1 MRIEITKS
9 GGYIGMKKLLAII
22 AVIAGVFVLVTCSK
36 PKITKEQQDN
46 IAVRIYRNY
55 DVQSVEFLSFTKN
68 ESTGS
73 YSFEIKINKNIVT
86 SFLIEKLDFLD
97 KSEGEL
103 VLGPIQRFDPLK
115 RAEYIAGNVDKS
127 NIDIKY
133 IGEK

>member
-1 MRIEITKS
+1 
-9 GGYIGMKKLLAII
+9 MKKVIAII
-22 AVIAGVFVLVTCSK
+22 ILFFVGAMAVTCSK
-36 PKITKEQQDN
+36 PTITKEQQDN

-86 SFLIEKLDFLD
+86 SFLIENLDFLD

-115 RAEYIAGNVDKS
+115 RAEYITGNVDKS

>member
-1 MRIEITKS
+1 
-9 GGYIGMKKLLAII
+9 MKKVIAII
-22 AVIAGVFVLVTCSK
+22 ILFFVGAMAVNCSR
-36 PKITKEQQDN
+36 PTITKEQQN
-46 IAVRIYRNY
+46 NVAIRIYRNY

-86 SFLIEKLDFLD
+86 LFLIESLDFLD

-115 RAEYIAGNVDKS
+115 RTEYIAGNVDKS

-133 IGEK
+133 IGQ

>member
-1 MRIEITKS
+1 
-9 GGYIGMKKLLAII
+9 MKKVIAII
-22 AVIAGVFVLVTCSK
+22 ILFFVGAMAVKCSK
-36 PKITKEQQDN
+36 PTITKEQQDN

-86 SFLIEKLDFLD
+86 LFLIESLDFLD

>member
-1 MRIEITKS
+1 
-9 GGYIGMKKLLAII
+9 MKKVIAII
-22 AVIAGVFVLVTCSK
+22 ILFFVGAMAVTCSR
-36 PKITKEQQDN
+36 PTITKEQQDN
-46 IAVRIYRNY
+46 VAIRIYRNY
-55 DVQSVEFLSFTKN
+55 DIQSVEFLSFTKN

-86 SFLIEKLDFLD
+86 LFLIESLDFLD

-103 VLGPIQRFDPLK
+103 VLGPIQRFNPLK

-127 NIDIKY
+127 NIAIKY

>member
-1 MRIEITKS
+1 
-9 GGYIGMKKLLAII
+9 MKKLLAII
-22 AVIAGVFVLVTCSK
+22 AVITGVFLLVTCSK

-46 IAVRIYRNY
+46 MAIRIYRNY

-73 YSFEIKINKNIVT
+73 YSLIIKINKNIVT
-86 SFLIEKLDFLD
+86 SFLIENLDFLD

-133 IGEK
+133 IGQ

>member
-1 MRIEITKS
+1 
-9 GGYIGMKKLLAII
+9 MKKVIAII
-22 AVIAGVFVLVTCSK
+22 ILFFVGAMAVTCSK
-36 PKITKEQQDN
+36 PTITKEQQDN

-86 SFLIEKLDFLD
+86 LFLIESLDFLD

-127 NIDIKY
+127 NIDVKY

>member
-1 MRIEITKS
+1 
-9 GGYIGMKKLLAII
+9 MKKVIAII
-22 AVIAGVFVLVTCSK
+22 ILFFVGAMAVTCSR
-36 PKITKEQQDN
+36 PTITKEQQDN
-46 IAVRIYRNY
+46 VAIRIYRNY
-55 DVQSVEFLSFTKN
+55 DIQSVEFLSFTKN

-86 SFLIEKLDFLD
+86 LFLIESLDFLD

-127 NIDIKY
+127 NIDVKY

>member
-1 MRIEITKS
+1 MQS

-86 SFLIEKLDFLD
+86 LFLIENLDFLD
-97 KSEGEL
+97 NSEGEL

-115 RAEYIAGNVDKS
+115 RAEYITGNVDKS
-127 NIDIKY
+127 NVDVKY

>member
-1 MRIEITKS
+1 
-9 GGYIGMKKLLAII
+9 MKKVIAII
-22 AVIAGVFVLVTCSK
+22 ILFFIGAMAVKCSK
-36 PKITKEQQDN
+36 PTITKEQQDN

-86 SFLIEKLDFLD
+86 LFLIESLDFLD

>member
-1 MRIEITKS
+1 M
-9 GGYIGMKKLLAII
+9 
-22 AVIAGVFVLVTCSK
+22 VVTCAK
-36 PKITKEQQDN
+36 PSITKEQQDN
-46 IAVRIYRNY
+46 VAIRIYRNY

-73 YSFEIKINKNIVT
+73 YSFEIKINNDENLVT
-86 SFLIEKLDFLD
+86 LFLIENLDFLD

-115 RAEYIAGNVDKS
+115 RAEYITGNVDKS
-127 NIDIKY
+127 NVDVKY

>member
-1 MRIEITKS
+1 
-9 GGYIGMKKLLAII
+9 MKKVIAII
-22 AVIAGVFVLVTCSK
+22 ILFFVGAMAVTCSR
-36 PKITKEQQDN
+36 PTITKEQQDN
-46 IAVRIYRNY
+46 VAIRIYRNY

-86 SFLIEKLDFLD
+86 LFLIESLDFLD

-127 NIDIKY
+127 NIEIKY

>member
-1 MRIEITKS
+1 
-9 GGYIGMKKLLAII
+9 MKKLLAII

-46 IAVRIYRNY
+46 ITVRIYRNY

-86 SFLIEKLDFLD
+86 LFLIENLDFLD

-115 RAEYIAGNVDKS
+115 RAEYITGNVDKS

>member
-1 MRIEITKS
+1 MHS

-22 AVIAGVFVLVTCSK
+22 AVIAGVFVLVACSR
-36 PKITKEQQDN
+36 PTITKEQQDN
-46 IAVRIYRNY
+46 VAIRIYRNY

-86 SFLIEKLDFLD
+86 LFLIENLDFLD

-115 RAEYIAGNVDKS
+115 RAEYITGNVDKS
-127 NIDIKY
+127 NVDVKY

>member
-1 MRIEITKS
+1 
-9 GGYIGMKKLLAII
+9 MKKIFIFIAILI
-22 AVIAGVFVLVTCSK
+22 GIFAVVQCSK
-36 PKITKEQQDN
+36 PTITKEQQEN

-86 SFLIEKLDFLD
+86 SFLIENLDFLD

-115 RAEYIAGNVDKS
+115 RAEYITGNVDKS
-127 NIDIKY
+127 NVDVKY

>member
-1 MRIEITKS
+1 MMQP
-9 GGYIGMKKLLAII
+9 GGRYGMKKLLAII
-22 AVIAGVFVLVTCSK
+22 AVIAGVFLLVTCAK
-36 PKITKEQQDN
+36 PSITKEQQDN
-46 IAVRIYRNY
+46 VAIRIYRNY

-115 RAEYIAGNVDKS
+115 RTEYITGNVDKS

-133 IGEK
+133 LGEK

>member
-1 MRIEITKS
+1 
-9 GGYIGMKKLLAII
+9 MKKVIAII
-22 AVIAGVFVLVTCSK
+22 ILFFVGAMAVTCSR
-36 PKITKEQQDN
+36 PTITKEQQDN
-46 IAVRIYRNY
+46 VAIRIYRNY

-73 YSFEIKINKNIVT
+73 YSLIIKINKNIVT
-86 SFLIEKLDFLD
+86 SFLIENLDFLD